1 MVFGMK
7 LKDKIMPALVLMII
21 CVVISALVIVV
32 YNLTYVDN
40 TGVMTDALKEGCQEI
55 FTDKEASFEILLQN
69 AGADEKIPVTY
80 DGVEQII
87 VDKSNGYCIFE
98 IVADGYSKG
107 GLHMLVGINS
117 DGEVEGISFVE
128 IKETKGLGTK
138 VGEKEWYSAFSKL
151 KTKKDVDAVDN
162 ITGATLSSKGVKQ
175 AVKTAIE
182 TYSEHKEEIF
192 S

>member
-1 MVFGMK
+1 MK

-55 FTDKEASFEILLQN
+55 FPAEQTTFEILLEKTD
-69 AGADEKIPVTY
+69 GDEKVPLTY
-80 DGVEQII
+80 EGVEQII
-87 VDKSNGYCIFE
+87 VNKEKGLCVFE
-98 IVADGYSKG
+98 ITADGYSKG